1 MLHSFL
7 AGTGELGDPGVL
19 SSLRIGA
26 PLALQRGRSAARFGG
41 RSRIEV
47 RTPEGRALG
56 YLPPDDAQV
65 LNSLLDTGASF
76 MVRVR
81 GLVPA
86 FQRPRVQLEI
96 RILPATVDPA

>member
-7 AGTGELGDPGVL
+7 AGTGELGDLGALAALQV
-19 SSLRIGA
+19 GA
-26 PLALQRGRSAARFGG
+26 PLTLQRGRAAPRFGG

-56 YLPPDDAQV
+56 YLPPEDEQLLAG
-65 LNSLLDTGASF
+65 LLDAGTFA

-96 RILPATVDPA
+96 RVVPAAR

>member
-7 AGTGELGDPGVL
+7 AGTGELGDPDLL
-19 SSLRIGA
+19 SSLRIGT
-26 PLALQRGRSAARFGG
+26 PLALQRGRAAARLGG

-47 RTPEGRALG
+47 RTQEGRALG
-56 YLPPDDAQV
+56 YLPPEDDQ
-65 LNSLLDTGASF
+65 LLAGLLEAGASC

-86 FQRPRVQLEI
+86 FQRSRVQLEI
-96 RILPATVDPA
+96 EILPASADPA

>member
-7 AGTGELGDPGVL
+7 AGTGELGDLGAL
-19 SSLRIGA
+19 ASLRVGA
-26 PLALQRGRSAARFGG
+26 PLALRRGRAAARFGG

-56 YLPPDDAQV
+56 YLPPDDEQV
-65 LNSLLDTGASF
+65 LASLLETGASA
-76 MVRVR
+76 MVR
-81 GLVPA
+81 GLVPS

-96 RILPATVDPA
+96 KIIPATAEPT

>member
-7 AGTGELGDPGVL
+7 AGTGELADPGVL
-19 SSLRIGA
+19 SALRIGA
-26 PLALQRGRSAARFGG
+26 PLALERGRAAPRFGG

-56 YLPPDDAQV
+56 YLPPDDEQLLA
-65 LNSLLDTGASF
+65 SLLDAGASV

-81 GLVPA
+81 GMFPA
-86 FQRPRVQLEI
+86 FQRPRVQLELEI
-96 RILPATVDPA
+96 VPAATDPA

>member
-26 PLALQRGRSAARFGG
+26 PLALQRGRAAARFGG

-56 YLPPDDAQV
+56 YLPPDDEQLLA
-65 LNSLLDTGASF
+65 SLLDAGASC